1 MEHSITTIKD
11 DHMGSGEYYLNSL
24 RNAEPQS
31 INIVLIDTKMLDT
44 TSKWQTPEQKEDFP
58 TEEKILEKWMTI
70 KEWAMDNRLDPR
82 IMETNSQMAPNRETG
97 MLSSRPI
104 KHSKWKHS

>member
-1 MEHSITTIKD
+1 MAYIKGTLGYHLYSSLIHEISMEHSITTIKD

-44 TSKWQTPEQKEDFP
+44 TSKW
-58 TEEKILEKWMTI
+58 
-70 KEWAMDNRLDPR
+70 
-82 IMETNSQMAPNRETG
+82 
-97 MLSSRPI
+97 
-104 KHSKWKHS
+104 

>member
-44 TSKWQTPEQKEDFP
+44 TSKW
-58 TEEKILEKWMTI
+58 
-70 KEWAMDNRLDPR
+70 
-82 IMETNSQMAPNRETG
+82 
-97 MLSSRPI
+97 
-104 KHSKWKHS
+104 